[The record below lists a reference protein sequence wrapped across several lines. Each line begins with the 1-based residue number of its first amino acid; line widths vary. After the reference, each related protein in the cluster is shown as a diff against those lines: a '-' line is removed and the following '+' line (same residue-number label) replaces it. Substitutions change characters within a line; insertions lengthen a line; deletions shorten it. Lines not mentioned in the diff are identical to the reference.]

1 MKTTTQ
7 SLFSEACIIRDATLT
22 IEDKISGKKVEYRKG
37 ELRECEVSYNDFEI
51 LSFFSL
57 NDQGDTQNF
66 LNISQDVR
74 VTLFL
79 LDLKENYYR
88 REFQIV
94 SDTKNVDL
102 TNKTY
107 TLFCQ
112 DIVSYTLSKLYIAKT
127 YKNKKLSD
135 IFQDIFNQYIKN
147 KLSSS
152 QKIELDIE
160 SNITIEN
167 FVLTPQKSVL
177 NFIKEECD
185 RQGLC
190 FYQDKKKIVMKPYKK
205 LKPDSLE
212 LKKEKYNDYKTN
224 PIDPLDIL
232 SYRQNKT
239 NTSFKIPKSQVLAYD
254 KSNKTMKIM
263 KQNLEDLGFDVAKE
277 AQDNEGLEYITQEYL
292 YDDNL
297 FAETYKSFLNS
308 SEIEIV
314 VPGFVDVPEIFKKYN
329 VLFKSQEASTSF
341 EGDVKKSGEYILKS
355 YVDKITSTQYYI
367 SKLTLCRFKDTEN
380 K

>member
-112 DIVSYTLSKLYIAKT
+112 DIISYTLSKLYIAKT

-177 NFIKEECD
+177 NFI
-185 RQGLC
+185 
-190 FYQDKKKIVMKPYKK
+190 YA
-205 LKPDSLE
+205 
-212 LKKEKYNDYKTN
+212 
-224 PIDPLDIL
+224 L
-232 SYRQNKT
+232 SC
-239 NTSFKIPKSQVLAYD
+239 
-254 KSNKTMKIM
+254 
-263 KQNLEDLGFDVAKE
+263 
-277 AQDNEGLEYITQEYL
+277 
-292 YDDNL
+292 
-297 FAETYKSFLNS
+297 NS
-308 SEIEIV
+308 
-314 VPGFVDVPEIFKKYN
+314 
-329 VLFKSQEASTSF
+329 
-341 EGDVKKSGEYILKS
+341 LKS
-355 YVDKITSTQYYI
+355 CILYLSSFIKSLCSIP
-367 SKLTLCRFKDTEN
+367 SKSEPNGFIIDF
-380 K
+380 